1 MTGLQAAL
9 LAGGLIGIGVVLV
22 IARLIPARPDAVDA
36 VRRVGPARSSGP
48 SDREE
53 PTTPSGGLERAGA
66 WALRTLPAGTWV
78 RTPTRELALLGM
90 PLTRYCGE
98 KMAYALMGLVAGPSL
113 VTIVSVL
120 GLDLP
125 FVVPAV
131 ASLALAGVLFF
142 VPDYNAVEDAK
153 TARAQYRRALTAYS
167 DLVALERAGGSGVRQ
182 SMENAAAVADA
193 PLFNRLA
200 EELARSRWSG
210 MPPWD
215 ALEALADELG
225 LPELNDLAGILRL
238 SGTEST
244 AVYETLRARSAAMR
258 TAIVTDDL
266 AAANAVGER
275 LSIPASALGI
285 VFMAL
290 LVAPSVLRLLGHT

>member
-1 MTGLQAAL
+1 MTGLQVAL
-9 LAGGLIGIGVVLV
+9 LSGGLIGLGVVLV
-22 IARLIPARPDAVDA
+22 VARLIPARPDAADVVA
-36 VRRVGPARSSGP
+36 RVGPTRASGP
-48 SDREE
+48 SSRTG
-53 PTTPSGGLERAGA
+53 PVTPSGSLERAGA
-66 WALRTLPAGTWV
+66 WALRTLPDGVWT
-78 RTPTRELALLGM
+78 RTPRRELALLGT

-98 KMAYALMGLVAGPSL
+98 KVAYVLMGLVAGPSL
-113 VTIVSVL
+113 VAIVTVL

-142 VPDYNAVEDAK
+142 IPDYNAIEDAK
-153 TARAQYRRALTAYS
+153 TARTQYRRALTAYA

-182 SMENAAAVADA
+182 AMENAAAVADA
-193 PLFNRLA
+193 PLFDRLA

-244 AVYETLRARSAAMR
+244 AIYESLRARSSAMR
-258 TAIVTDDL
+258 TAIINDDL

-275 LSIPASALGI
+275 LSLPASALVI